1 MTEQEVKNRFET
13 GYVMSIYGTYPN
25 MIEQMREDIEILLKA
40 ISVTRCSTQLPNIYE
55 GTLNN
60 DRIKIIRTLAD
71 NYNVNI
77 YAIRSLFNDGADF
90 YKQTLTK

>member
-1 MTEQEVKNRFET
+1 MNVNK
-13 GYVMSIYGTYPN
+13 
-25 MIEQMREDIEILLKA
+25 LLEKHFTKLGCKGDVDDNTRQYQAAFDA
-40 ISVTRCSTQLPNIYE
+40 INEAINYKRCSLQLPNIYE

-71 NYNVNI
+71 NYNVGI
-77 YAIRSLFNDGADF
+77 DTIRSLFNDGADF